1 MFGLFNCILYHTLLG
16 LLFFSACYGRDPGF
30 VAVHLQPNDTTTSGE
45 QQVNITTTV
54 STPAALDQHRFPAKM
69 DCEQRLLEEAYVCVS
84 KHDIDFNHFLL
95 MAVSTLKEGTN
106 VTQPDIIEG
115 VNMTKFRGNVCRAQ
129 KEIMQCIFQAA
140 QALMVTPACFSGTK
154 TLSGKLSREQPRLND
169 QRYLIKE
176 QMEAILGQY
185 DTFCAQPCRLTLL
198 EDMRSCY
205 KKFGLDTSLFLP
217 TKASGP
223 VIGSDSWEVDTFCK
237 NRQELTACLKSTR
250 DQCPESD
257 KVLSALALDLDTT
270 AKGFD
275 VLCSNT
281 DGKCQS
287 AIVHID
293 LSLRVNFTSGASQFN
308 VPPYLICRRSH
319 YPQTSWKYFS
329 EDHFSSVAFCAVFS
343 TPLYLT
349 EVIVKHIECD
359 LEAWAQYKDDK
370 CDMSIVNFKRKLHC
384 SLVHKQCQKTHGDTI
399 YSICDSPAQEF
410 LIADSSA
417 TRASLPAVL
426 TAYPLLLT
434 LMAKIIMIN
443 NS

>member
-95 MAVSTLKEGTN
+95 MAVSTLKEGAN

-281 DGKCQS
+281 D
-287 AIVHID
+287 V
-293 LSLRVNFTSGASQFN
+293 
-308 VPPYLICRRSH
+308 YLKGLQCFENHPHQVGVCHSVKYRGVLKTAQKATELKWS
-319 YPQTSWKYFS
+319 SEKYFQ
-329 EDHFSSVAFCAVFS
+329 EVCG
-343 TPLYLT
+343 
-349 EVIVKHIECD
+349 VIVKHIECD

-384 SLVHKQCQKTHGDTI
+384 SHVHKQCQKTHGDTI